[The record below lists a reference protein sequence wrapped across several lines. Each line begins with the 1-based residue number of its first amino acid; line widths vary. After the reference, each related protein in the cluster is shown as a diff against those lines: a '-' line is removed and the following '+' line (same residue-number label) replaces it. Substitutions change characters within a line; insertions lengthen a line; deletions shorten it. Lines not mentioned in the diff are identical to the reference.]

1 MKNLLTNLFKSVASD
16 GILEKPGD
24 RAEAKI
30 TKTYRKVLKVSKE
43 QGKLKYSKTQYPNG
57 TTVETKT
64 VKK

>member
-1 MKNLLTNLFKSVASD
+1 MKNLLMNLFKSKTS
-16 GILEKPGD
+16 GGLLEKPGD

-30 TKTYRKVLKVSKE
+30 TKTGRKVLKVSKE
-43 QGKLKYSKTQYPNG
+43 CGKLKYSKTQYSNG